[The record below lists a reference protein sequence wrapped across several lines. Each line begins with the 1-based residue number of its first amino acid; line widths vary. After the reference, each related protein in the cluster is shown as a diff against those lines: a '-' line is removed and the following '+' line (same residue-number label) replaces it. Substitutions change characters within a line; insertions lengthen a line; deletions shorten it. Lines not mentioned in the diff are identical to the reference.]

1 MVAGSLSE
9 KSSFGAPPSEFT
21 PTLWC
26 VSQVAMA
33 DLRAAV
39 CVCVYVYVCVRA
51 FDGHVHVCVCGRV
64 YACVCMCVECM
75 CVWVCW
81 GGLSVGGYV
90 SRNVRV
96 CAVLCM
102 SILVH
107 RHTD

>member
-1 MVAGSLSE
+1 VVAGSLSE

-64 YACVCMCVECM
+64 YACVCMWLSACVCG
-75 CVWVCW
+75 C
-81 GGLSVGGYV
+81 VGGG
-90 SRNVRV
+90 
-96 CAVLCM
+96 
-102 SILVH
+102 
-107 RHTD
+107 